1 MTSTTVD
8 SDALAAKGEYSAAAT
23 EIDSLEA
30 FVREHGEQLE
40 SLHRDGTRT
49 LEWRQSKAREIG
61 EKMANHVQGQ
71 ADSIRDRLAHADARA
86 AVALAGEQND
96 PLMESRKTR
105 AGTTR
110 VSRLLAADKG
120 LLEAAEV
127 FASSGDLDALRALR
141 DELPSHVAAGMQT
154 SNPDALAS
162 QVHDITLSFDQAM
175 RPLLSEREQY
185 AVDMRDSVDMTRQWL
200 DQVLLASARITNGQ
214 QQRGLNGLAIARGLL
229 GDATT
234 RP

>member
-49 LEWRQSKAREIG
+49 PEWRQSKAREIG

-86 AVALAGEQND
+86 AVALVGEQND
-96 PLMESRKTR
+96 SLMESRKTR
-105 AGTTR
+105 AGTR

-141 DELPSHVAAGMQT
+141 DEIPSHVAAGMRT
-154 SNPDALAS
+154 SNPDALAG
-162 QVHDITLSFDQAM
+162 QVHDITLSFDQVM

-185 AVDMRDSVDMTRQWL
+185 AVDVRDSVDMTRQWL